1 MRVVQA
7 SRWEWTVAGLGLVLL
22 LLLFSE
28 WYDVEL
34 MPRRVYEYKE
44 TGGFGGDPVLGV
56 TESIGGELSGWAT
69 GTVTSIVVLLFS
81 AACIAQALVL
91 RAVRSPA
98 VGAAWNVA
106 VEWAAIVIVLWIA
119 ARAIWTPDALLAP
132 AWGLWASLG
141 VAIAILVVNWLG
153 MRDERDDPALAPPV
167 PVRPIP
173 PLPR

>member
-7 SRWEWTVAGLGLVLL
+7 SRWEWIVAILGLVLL
-22 LLLFSE
+22 GLLFAP
-28 WYDVEL
+28 WYAVDWSANPPKVTGPDGVEYQ
-34 MPRRVYEYKE
+34 V
-44 TGGFGGDPVLGV
+44 GFFYTGDPDF
-56 TESIGGELSGWAT
+56 SGWAT
-69 GTVTSIVVLLFS
+69 GTVTSIVVAAFS
-81 AACIAQALVL
+81 AACLAQALVL

-106 VEWAAIVIVLWIA
+106 VEWAAIVTVLWIG
-119 ARAIWTPDALLAP
+119 ARAIWPPDALLAP

-141 VAIAILVVNWLG
+141 VAVAILIVNWLG